1 MPEPSKPDRM
11 PRQESAPPGGPRR
24 FAWWTEA
31 PPESKRALAAAAFGW
46 MLDSFDVMLYALVL
60 SALIPDLGIG
70 KSTAGLLGSLTLF
83 ASALGGLVFG
93 LAADRFGRRR
103 ALMASILIYSVFTAA
118 CGFSTGVLMLAAFR
132 VFLGL
137 GMGGEWASG
146 AALVSETWPAAHRGK
161 ALGLVQSAWAV
172 GYAAAAAVSA
182 IIMPR
187 WGWRAVFFVGVIPAF
202 FTLWIQRR
210 VQDPEI
216 WRARRI
222 ERRSQGQG
230 FRLIFG
236 PGHLRLT
243 ALVTLMN
250 GLTLFAWWG
259 LNLWIPSYL
268 SMTSGQG
275 GVGLSARTMSGFVI
289 FMQIG
294 MWLGYVSFG
303 FISDRAGR
311 KKTYVAFLVAAAVF
325 VFLYAS
331 TRQPLFLLL
340 LGPFVAY
347 FGTGHF
353 SGFSVLTA
361 ELYPTAVRATA
372 QGITYNSGRIASAV
386 APFLVGSLAETRGF
400 PIAFALIAVSFLAA
414 AVLWVWIPETGGREL
429 I

>member
-1 MPEPSKPDRM
+1 MQDKNAVSVR
-11 PRQESAPPGGPRR
+11 SNGH
-24 FAWWTEA
+24 FAWWREA
-31 PPESKRALAAAAFGW
+31 PPESRRALVAAAFGW
-46 MLDSFDVMLYALVL
+46 MLDSFDVMLFAFVL
-60 SALIPDLGIG
+60 RELIPDWGIA

-83 ASALGGLVFG
+83 ASAFGGLIFG
-93 LAADRFGRRR
+93 VMADRFGRRR
-103 ALMASILIYSVFTAA
+103 ALMSSILVYSVFTAA

-182 IIMPR
+182 LIMPR
-187 WGWRAVFFVGVIPAF
+187 WGWRAVFFVGVVPAF
-202 FTLWIQRR
+202 FTLWIQKR
-210 VQDPEI
+210 VKDPEI
-216 WRARRI
+216 WKARRL
-222 ERRSQGQG
+222 EPRSGGTG

-236 PGHLRLT
+236 RGRLRLT
-243 ALVTLMN
+243 VLVTLMN
-250 GLTLFAWWG
+250 AFTLFGWWG

-268 SMTSGQG
+268 SMAAGEG
-275 GVGLSARTMSGFVI
+275 GVGLSTRIMSGLVI
-289 FMQIG
+289 FMQAG

-311 KKTYVAFLVAAAVF
+311 KKAYVGFLLSASLF

-331 TRQPLFLLL
+331 TKQPLMLLL

-353 SGFSVLTA
+353 SGFGALTA
-361 ELYPTAVRATA
+361 ELYPTAIRATA
-372 QGITYNSGRIASAV
+372 QGITYNAGRIVSAL
-386 APFLVGSLAETRGF
+386 APFVVGTLAETRGF
-400 PIAFALIAVSFLAA
+400 GFAFSLIALSFLAA
-414 AVLWVWIPETGGREL
+414 AALWVWIPETRGREL
-429 I
+429 E